1 MSEDVRSEGKK
12 RMVVAMAYLVI
23 EIPESHSLKE
33 KRSAVRPV
41 IKRVQS
47 RFNVSIAEIDN
58 LENWQVAGVGIVCVS
73 NAKRHA
79 EEMLQNVIGF
89 IEENLPQGYLA
100 EVETD
105 TQTF

>member
-1 MSEDVRSEGKK
+1 VGKVN
-12 RMVVAMAYLVI
+12 RLVIAMAYLVI

-33 KRSAVRPV
+33 KRSTVRPI

-79 EEMLQNVIGF
+79 EEMMQNVITF
-89 IEENLPQGYLA
+89 VEDNLDGGYLA

-105 TQTF
+105 TVTY

>member
-1 MSEDVRSEGKK
+1 
-12 RMVVAMAYLVI
+12 MVIAMAYLVV

-33 KRSAVRPV
+33 KRSTIRPI
-41 IKRVQS
+41 IKRVQN

-58 LENWQVAGVGIVCVS
+58 LENWQVSGIGVVCVS

-79 EEMLQNVIGF
+79 EEMMQTVIGF
-89 IEENLPQGYLA
+89 IEDHLDGGYLA

-105 TQTF
+105 TVTY